1 MLVVTDDARA
11 HQLILRL
18 ILRTTTEKTMTPN
31 AKQDSISAR
40 ATAVVEALV
49 AYGRAWRQYETTMSE
64 LSRMSDRELADL
76 RITRSAIPDIAWDPD
91 ILGHFQGTC
100 RGDTGRRP

>member
-1 MLVVTDDARA
+1 VLVVTDDARA

-18 ILRTTTEKTMTPN
+18 IYRITTEKDMTRN
-31 AKQDSISAR
+31 AQRDSISAR
-40 ATAVVEALV
+40 ATAVIEALV

-91 ILGHFQGTC
+91 ILNQFQGTC
-100 RGDTGRRP
+100 RGDAGRRP